1 MTVACPNVPAAASD
15 AQKALVAAW
24 GAFGINI
31 VCDTANH
38 WQWQE
43 TASDEDPPDWLGI
56 LSPPFS
62 TLAACISDVEA
73 SLGPLPSHL
82 QPPTAKDTP

>member
-1 MTVACPNVPAAASD
+1 MSAASTPIPAATSE
-15 AQKALVAAW
+15 AQTTLIGAW
-24 GAFGINI
+24 AAFGINI
-31 VCDTANH
+31 VSEAASH

-43 TASDEDPPDWLGI
+43 TASEDDPPDWLGI

-62 TLAACISDVEA
+62 PLAACISDLEA

-82 QPPTAKDTP
+82 QPHPAKDTP

>member
-1 MTVACPNVPAAASD
+1 MSAARTPIPVATSE
-15 AQKALVAAW
+15 AQIALIGAW
-24 GAFGINI
+24 AAFGINI
-31 VCDTANH
+31 VSDTADH

-43 TASDEDPPDWLGI
+43 TASEEDPADWLGI

-62 TLAACISDVEA
+62 TLAACISDLEA

-82 QPPTAKDTP
+82 QPPPAKDTP

>member
-1 MTVACPNVPAAASD
+1 MVAHGHTGPAAPDTQA
-15 AQKALVAAW
+15 ALVAGWA
-24 GAFGINI
+24 AYGINI
-31 VCDTANH
+31 VEDLSGA

-43 TASDEDPPDWLGI
+43 SASDEDPPDWLGI

-62 TLAACISDVEA
+62 TLAGCIADAEA

-82 QPPTAKDTP
+82 QPTASKDTP